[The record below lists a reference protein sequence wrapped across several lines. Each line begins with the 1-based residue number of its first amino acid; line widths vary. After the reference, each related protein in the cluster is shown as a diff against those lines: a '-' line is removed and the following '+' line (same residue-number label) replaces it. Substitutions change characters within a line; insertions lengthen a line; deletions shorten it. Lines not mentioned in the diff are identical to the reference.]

1 MAEATLFVMCYER
14 FVEDHLCQAHMEEE
28 NVYLDEGLGDFLR
41 EADLQLS
48 AYFLPIAQNGEPCSH
63 IVFGDDSG
71 QDLSFYGQLAKYAR
85 IVIERWSFT

>member
-1 MAEATLFVMCYER
+1 
-14 FVEDHLCQAHMEEE
+14 MEEE

-41 EADLQLS
+41 SRSPIVGLLS
-48 AYFLPIAQNGEPCSH
+48 TDSQNWEPCSH

-85 IVIERWSFT
+85 VVIERWSFT